1 MQLYLLEEPKGE
13 KYINLMNYAF
23 NKNNTLTFEIIDFDV
38 TDKIENNKIFNSICE
53 TINENRKDILAEYV
67 EANKKEEEIIDR
79 IYNKLQLSRNKYRN
93 YSKSRISYIFFITI
107 EKEIYDEK
115 VKNIL
120 KELKQD
126 FIKIEPYGV
135 RGNTYCYKI
144 SSKVKELLLKENKL
158 YDFSYPKNPENICL
172 LNNDTTWME
181 IVSHEQMCTIYG
193 DEEDSNYL
201 DKIGIEYETFKDYT
215 VED

>member
-1 MQLYLLEEPKGE
+1 MQLYLLEEPTGE
-13 KYINLMNYAF
+13 KYIDLMNYAF
-23 NKNNTLTFEIIDFDV
+23 NKSNILTFEIIDFDV
-38 TDKIENNKIFNSICE
+38 TDKI
-53 TINENRKDILAEYV
+53 
-67 EANKKEEEIIDR
+67 
-79 IYNKLQLSRNKYRN
+79 
-93 YSKSRISYIFFITI
+93 
-107 EKEIYDEK
+107 YDEK
-115 VKNIL
+115 IKNIL

-126 FIKIEPYGV
+126 FIKMEPYGV

-193 DEEDSNYL
+193 NEEDANYL